1 MARLVFVLAIL
12 WIACGERGGRAGGEG
27 PGPRDMGSEFEPG
40 YRDAPSEGTEP
51 RTSGVPAV
59 PDPGGPRPPTAD
71 RRPPPP
77 DVAAT
82 LLALHCADQQPA
94 TSHQPPALRDD
105 AVEPDWSWERK
116 ARRVIDRTTLAAAVR
131 KVPFELP
138 EGFAVYAA
146 RIVPGV
152 GGPAYVLYQAGTG
165 AFTQEFWPA
174 STVKVLAALG
184 ALDFVH
190 SLGLTGAAQVAFD
203 SGATDT
209 LRAII
214 DRAIRVSSNED
225 YDLTVL
231 VAGLDRLN
239 QEFLTAERG
248 FPTTVLERSYGGGS
262 VRSSPGMTLT
272 EGERTERVGARR
284 GRASYGCPDNG
295 NCADLFELTE
305 AIRRVVLRAE
315 IPEAERFELDA
326 SDLAALDD
334 ALCNADSSSFLD
346 GARAAFGVE
355 PRICHKT
362 GSSREDEALDH
373 GLIEDPAT
381 GARYL
386 LAAEIPGEG
395 DIPEARERLSALAE
409 QVLRALAKQHGG
421 LMLQPDAG
429 VPLVVQVDRAESGG
443 RRRGGRWV
451 LTIDAPC
458 ADELAVWVDGRK
470 SEAAAGEGSR
480 FTVETRA
487 TPPGDHLVIVV
498 ASREGVRIGYRS
510 LRVRFGAP

>member
-1 MARLVFVLAIL
+1 MRRTVLVLAVL
-12 WIACGERGGRAGGEG
+12 WIACGERGERSGGAG
-27 PGPRDMGSEFEPG
+27 PGPRDLGSEFEPG
-40 YRDAPSEGTEP
+40 YRDVPTEWVGP
-51 RTSGVPAV
+51 MTVDVPAG
-59 PDPGGPRPPTAD
+59 PDAGNPRPPAADRRPPTAD
-71 RRPPPP
+71 QQLPACP
-77 DVAAT
+77 D
-82 LLALHCADQQPA
+82 QPPA
-94 TSHQPPALRDD
+94 TGDERPALRDA

-146 RIVPGV
+146 RVAEGV
-152 GGPAYVLYQAGTG
+152 GGPAYVLYQAGAG

-174 STVKVLAALG
+174 STVKVLAALA

-190 SLGLTGAAQVAFD
+190 SLGFTGAAQVAFD

-239 QEFLTAERG
+239 EEFLTAERG

-262 VRSSPGMTLT
+262 VRRSPGLTLT
-272 EGERTERVGARR
+272 EGARTERVEARR
-284 GRASYGCPDNG
+284 GRASYGCADNG

-305 AIRRVVLRAE
+305 AIRRVVLRSE
-315 IPEAERFELDA
+315 IPEAERFGLDA
-326 SDLAALDD
+326 ADLAALDE
-334 ALCNADSSSFLD
+334 ALCNADSSYFLD

-386 LAAEIPGEG
+386 LAAVIPGEG
-395 DIPEARERLSALAE
+395 DIPEARERLATLAE
-409 QVLRALAKQHGG
+409 QVLRALAKQQDG
-421 LMLQPDAG
+421 LVLQPDAG
-429 VPLVVQVDRAESGG
+429 VPLVVQADPAEGG
-443 RRRGGRWV
+443 RGRRGGRWV
-451 LTIDAPC
+451 LTIEAAC
-458 ADELAVWVDGRK
+458 ADEVAVWVDGRAV
-470 SEAAAGEGSR
+470 EAAPAGEAR
-480 FTVETRA
+480 FTAEARGTRG
-487 TPPGDHLVIVV
+487 GDHLLIVL
-498 ASREGVRIGYRS
+498 ASREGTPIGYRS
-510 LRVRFGAP
+510 LRARFGSP